1 MKKFYIFLTI
11 IAVILAAGFGYF
23 RFFGNAKGL
32 ISIKEGIQGQV
43 GDLRIGVSYIKEK
56 PEYADSQGNKIDNPS
71 APAGPA
77 AGLAL
82 ADPESGSNINV
93 FIGDYYTFG
102 QYEIYVKDI
111 ILGSEHS
118 KGLITLQ
125 VTSSADKNP
134 VIMNHVA
141 SLPPA
146 DTEKKMVAYA
156 FSYLDI
162 IYGEQGKDWN
172 YISADRTIIGNRA
185 YDKVA
190 IKLADDSDEA
200 IYFDIT
206 DSLRQIVKKDIGNL
220 GSITFS
226 KNKGASVKD
235 AILIRG
241 AEGEKDGVA
250 SEYKYLEA
258 QYGLRG
264 IDWELALQSLIK
276 DNGRYYDQMDIKLSD
291 GTEVTIYFDIT
302 NFYGINNF

>member
-1 MKKFYIFLTI
+1 MFS
-11 IAVILAAGFGYF
+11 
-23 RFFGNAKGL
+23 GNANDL
-32 ISIKEGIQGQV
+32 ISIREGIQGQV
-43 GDLRIGVSYIKEK
+43 GDLRIGISYVKEK
-56 PEYADSQGNKIDNPS
+56 PEYVDSQGNKIDNPS
-71 APAGPA
+71 ALSGPV

-82 ADPESGSNINV
+82 ADPKSNSNINV
-93 FIGDYYTFG
+93 FIGDRYTIG

-118 KGLITLQ
+118 KGLVTLR
-125 VTSSADKNP
+125 VMGSADENL

-146 DTEKKMVAYA
+146 DTEKKKVAYA
-156 FSYLDI
+156 FSYLGI

-172 YISADRTIIGNRA
+172 YISADSSVIIGNRV
-185 YDKVA
+185 YDKVT
-190 IKLADDSDEA
+190 IKLADGSEEL
-200 IYFDIT
+200 IHFDIT
-206 DSLRQIVKKDIGNL
+206 DSLRQIVKKDIENL

-226 KNKGASVKD
+226 KNNGTSVKD

-241 AEGEKDGVA
+241 AEGEKDGIN

-291 GTEVTIYFDIT
+291 GTGATVYFDIT
-302 NFYGINNF
+302 EFYGINNF